1 MRSTLDSIM
10 TQYLVLPIPYVISK
24 VDAHWFSSTN
34 PIKMLDKYVN
44 KVIEMH
50 KPRQVVIFFPA
61 AASAQNCKK
70 DPYCDAIRG
79 SFDVY
84 VGAGPTDRR

>member
-1 MRSTLDSIM
+1 MMDR
-10 TQYLVLPIPYVISK
+10 
-24 VDAHWFSSTN
+24 
-34 PIKMLDKYVN
+34 YVN

-50 KPRQVVIFFPA
+50 KPRRVVIFSPA
-61 AASAQNCKK
+61 AASAQKCKK
-70 DPYCDAIRG
+70 DPYYDTIRG

>member
-1 MRSTLDSIM
+1 M
-10 TQYLVLPIPYVISK
+10 TQYLVLPVSYVISK
-24 VDAHWFSSTN
+24 MDAHWFYYFNKSKCW
-34 PIKMLDKYVN
+34 IYKYVN

-50 KPRQVVIFFPA
+50 KPRRAVIFSRA
-61 AASAQNCKK
+61 AMSAQKCKK
-70 DPYCDAIRG
+70 DPYYDTIRG